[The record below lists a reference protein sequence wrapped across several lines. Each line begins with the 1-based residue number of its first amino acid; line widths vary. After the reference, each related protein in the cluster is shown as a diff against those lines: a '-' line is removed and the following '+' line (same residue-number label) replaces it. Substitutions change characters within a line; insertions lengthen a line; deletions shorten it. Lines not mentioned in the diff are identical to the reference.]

1 MTTPAIGA
9 ESFFAFQPLGAILG
23 SIRSRYPD
31 PSITMTSDGSVGGEE
46 SVRAHG

>member
-1 MTTPAIGA
+1 MLQPIKPPAQGVW
-9 ESFFAFQPLGAILG
+9 FL
-23 SIRSRYPD
+23 PD